1 MGDVAYVADA
11 VNRSS
16 QALREAELLVSAE
29 NVGLSLIGRACQRV
43 QGLLEVAERAVGQQ
57 KRRQEDLTRF
67 RFAREENNA
76 HRRLRREYKDK
87 LKAKAESAE
96 RIRMATELR
105 LELVRSARKT
115 LAPRRHMQ
123 RSDHFSIFFF
133 FLCWSFYMR
142 TSTNDTKSKKK
153 TAG

>member
-1 MGDVAYVADA
+1 M
-11 VNRSS
+11 
-16 QALREAELLVSAE
+16 
-29 NVGLSLIGRACQRV
+29 GLSLIGRACQRV

-105 LELVRSARKT
+105 LELVRSFARKT

-123 RSDHFSIFFF
+123 RSDHFSIFLFF
-133 FLCWSFYMR
+133 FLWCWSFYMR
-142 TSTNDTKSKKK
+142 TSMNDTKCR
-153 TAG
+153 

>member
-105 LELVRSARKT
+105 LELVRSFARKT
-115 LAPRRHMQ
+115 LAPRRYMQ
-123 RSDHFSIFFF
+123 RSDHFSIFLLLPVVVI
-133 FLCWSFYMR
+133 FLY
-142 TSTNDTKSKKK
+142 
-153 TAG
+153 AHVHE